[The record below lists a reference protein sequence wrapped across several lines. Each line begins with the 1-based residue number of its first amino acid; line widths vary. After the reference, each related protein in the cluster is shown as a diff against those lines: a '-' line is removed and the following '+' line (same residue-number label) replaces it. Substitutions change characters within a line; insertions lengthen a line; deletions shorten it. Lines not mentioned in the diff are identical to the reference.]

1 MSHSRRVFLASAS
14 MGLTATI
21 AGCTSSF
28 GLIDQNSRPQ
38 GSSESAGNPPPAA
51 RLRMR
56 AVDDRDIGGRHALS
70 LRENSEKGRRVIK
83 RAVQNGST
91 MVDDQSPPIWEDSR
105 PWVCDG
111 GVYQLS
117 YKVRNERP
125 AIRYFWDLTPVQQAD
140 QDNIVQFEEL
150 PRLDREKFRLVG
162 LGDDAVDKDTPVDV
176 GHTFVYANADR
187 NESALVPTPDRSVI
201 EWSSGP
207 RARFS
212 ITDSNSKNAT
222 LKTYRYTAHQLAPTV
237 EAYGQQLRTRYTFE
251 LSGLSDAE
259 RNLVEKAIGK
269 YGYNIDRGGSPS
281 DAFWSLVKIFQQ
293 HEAVADG
300 KEGVT
305 GDYLTTYDGQ
315 VYWVELVNGN
325 DFQRQ
330 KTTTEE

>member
-1 MSHSRRVFLASAS
+1 MNHSRRAFLATAS
-14 MGLTATI
+14 TVLTASI
-21 AGCTSSF
+21 AGCTS
-28 GLIDQNSRPQ
+28 GLLGQDSSPQ
-38 GSSESAGNPPPAA
+38 RNSESAGNPPPVA

-56 AVDDRDIGGRHALS
+56 AVDDRDTGGQHALS
-70 LRENSEKGRRVIK
+70 LRETSEKGRRVIK

-91 MVDDQSPPIWEDSR
+91 IVDDQSPPIWENSR

-111 GVYQLS
+111 GVYRLS
-117 YKVRNERP
+117 YEVRNERP
-125 AIRYFWDLTPVQQAD
+125 ATRYFWHLTPVQQAD
-140 QDNIVQFEEL
+140 QDNIVQFDEL
-150 PRLDREKFRLVG
+150 PRLDHEKFRLVG
-162 LGDDAVDKDTPVDV
+162 LEDDAVDEDTPLDI
-176 GHTFVYANADR
+176 GKTFVYANTDQ
-187 NESALVPTPDRSVI
+187 NQSALVPTPARSVI
-201 EWSSGP
+201 EWSSGS

-212 ITDSNSKNAT
+212 ITGSNSKNAT

-237 EAYGQQLRTRYTFE
+237 EVYGQQLRTRYAFE

-259 RNLVEKAIGK
+259 RNLVEIAIGR

-281 DAFWSLVKIFQQ
+281 DAFWSLIKIFQQ

-300 KEGVT
+300 MEGVT